1 MNLQSLINGLLLGGV
16 YACVGIGFSL
26 VWGVANVINLTH
38 GALIMLGAYV
48 TFWAFRLGGIDPFL
62 AIPLAM
68 ASTAVIGYAI
78 QRFLVNYVVKIG
90 VFMTLIL
97 TFGLQLVL
105 IDSALFAFTGDYRS
119 VTPSYAGAG
128 FDLGGAVI
136 PYIRIGIFAVGLLL
150 TWLLHLF
157 MTYTKTGNAIRAT
170 ALNKE
175 AAQLV
180 GVNIGHI
187 YAVTFALGAALA
199 GAAGAMLSTL
209 YAVTPV
215 MGNPMLGKAFVIA
228 CLGGLGNMWGSL
240 VGGLVLGLAETAGA
254 GLIGPSFQQAISFGL
269 LVLILAIRP
278 EGIVGKKFFAEVKT

>member
-1 MNLQSLINGLLLGGV
+1 MDLQSLINGLLLGGV

-26 VWGVANVINLTH
+26 VWGVANVINLAH
-38 GALIMLGAYV
+38 GCMIMLGAYAA
-48 TFWAFRLGGIDPFL
+48 FWAFRLGGIDPFL
-62 AIPLAM
+62 SLPLAM
-68 ASTAVIGYAI
+68 AVTAALGYVI
-78 QRFLVNYVVKIG
+78 QRYLVNYVVKTG

-105 IDSALFAFTGDYRS
+105 IDAALLAFTGDYRS
-119 VTPSYAGAG
+119 VTPAYAGAG
-128 FDLGGAVI
+128 LDVGGVII
-136 PYIRIGIFAVGLLL
+136 PYIRVGIFAVGLLL
-150 TWLLHLF
+150 TGLLHAF

-180 GVNIGHI
+180 GVNIGRI
-187 YAVTFALGAALA
+187 YAITFALGAALA

-209 YAVTPV
+209 FAVTPV

-228 CLGGLGNMWGSL
+228 CLGGLGTMWGSL
-240 VGGLVLGLAETAGA
+240 VGGLVLGLAETVGA
-254 GLIGPSFQQAISFGL
+254 GLIGPAFQQAISFGL

>member
-1 MNLQSLINGLLLGGV
+1 MALQSLVNGLLLGGV
-16 YACVGIGFSL
+16 YACIGIGFSL

-48 TFWAFRLGGIDPFL
+48 TFWAYRLGGVDPFL
-62 AIPLAM
+62 SIPLAM
-68 ASTAVIGYAI
+68 ASTAILGYAI
-78 QRFLVNYVVKIG
+78 QRYLVNCVVKTG

-97 TFGLQLVL
+97 TFGVQLVL
-105 IDSALFAFTGDYRS
+105 IDLAFFAFTGDYRS
-119 VTPSYAGAG
+119 VTPAYAGAG
-128 FDLGGAVI
+128 LSIGGVII

-150 TWLLHLF
+150 TGLLHLF
-157 MTYTKTGNAIRAT
+157 MTGTKTGNAIRAT
-170 ALNKE
+170 ALNRD

-187 YAVTFALGAALA
+187 YAVTFAIGAALA

-228 CLGGLGNMWGSL
+228 CLGGLGNMWGSM
-240 VGGLVLGLAETAGA
+240 VGGLVLGIAETAGA
-254 GLIGPSFQQAISFGL
+254 SLIGPAFQQAISFGL
-269 LVLILAIRP
+269 LVLILALRP
-278 EGIVGKKFFAEVKT
+278 EGLAGKKFFAEVKT

>member
-1 MNLQSLINGLLLGGV
+1 MNVQSLINGILLGGV

-38 GALIMLGAYV
+38 GCMIMLGAYV
-48 TFWAFRLGGIDPFL
+48 AFWAFRLGGIDPFL
-62 AIPLAM
+62 SLPLAM
-68 ASTAVIGYAI
+68 AVTAALGYVI
-78 QRFLVNYVVKIG
+78 QRYLVNYVVKTG

-119 VTPSYAGAG
+119 VTPSYAGTG
-128 FDLGGAVI
+128 LDVGGVVV
-136 PYIRIGIFAVGLLL
+136 PYSRIAIFAVGLLL

-157 MTYTKTGNAIRAT
+157 MTHTRTGNAIRAT

-180 GVNIGHI
+180 GVNIGQI
-187 YAVTFALGAALA
+187 YAITMAVGAALA

-209 YAVTPV
+209 FAVTPV
-215 MGNPMLGKAFVIA
+215 MGNPMLGKSFVIA

-240 VGGLVLGLAETAGA
+240 VGGLVLGIAETVGA
-254 GLIGPSFQQAISFGL
+254 GLIGPAFQQAISFGL

>member
-1 MNLQSLINGLLLGGV
+1 MNVQSLINGVLLGGV

-38 GALIMLGAYV
+38 GCMIMLGAYV
-48 TFWAFRLGGIDPFL
+48 AFWAFRLGGIDPFL
-62 AIPLAM
+62 SLPLAM
-68 ASTAVIGYAI
+68 GVTAALGYVI
-78 QRFLVNYVVKIG
+78 QRYLVNYVVKTG

-128 FDLGGAVI
+128 LEVGGVVV
-136 PYIRIGIFAVGLLL
+136 PYIRIAIFAVGLLL

-157 MTYTKTGNAIRAT
+157 MTHTRTGNAIRAT

-180 GVNIGHI
+180 GVNIGQI
-187 YAVTFALGAALA
+187 YAITMAVGAALA

-209 YAVTPV
+209 FAVTPV
-215 MGNPMLGKAFVIA
+215 MGNPMLGKSFVIA

-240 VGGLVLGLAETAGA
+240 VGGLVLGIAETAGA
-254 GLIGPSFQQAISFGL
+254 GLIGPAFQQAISFGL

>member
-1 MNLQSLINGLLLGGV
+1 MTLQSLINGLLLGGV

-38 GALIMLGAYV
+38 GTMIMWGAYI
-48 TFWAFRLGGIDPFL
+48 TFWAYRLAGVDPFL

-68 ASTAVIGYAI
+68 AATAAGGYAI
-78 QRFLVNYVVKIG
+78 QRCLVNYVVKTG

-97 TFGLQLVL
+97 TFGIQLVL
-105 IDSALFAFTGDYRS
+105 IDAALFAFTGDYRS

-128 FDLGGAVI
+128 LDLGGLVV

-150 TWLLHLF
+150 TGLLHLF
-157 MTYTKTGNAIRAT
+157 MTYTRTGNAIRAT

-187 YAVTFALGAALA
+187 YAVTFAVGSALA
-199 GAAGAMLSTL
+199 GAAGAMMSTL
-209 YAVTPV
+209 FAVTPI
-215 MGNPMLGKAFVIA
+215 MGNPMLGKSFVIA
-228 CLGGLGNMWGSL
+228 CLGGLGTMWGSL

>member
-38 GALIMLGAYV
+38 GALIMWAAYV
-48 TFWAFRLGGIDPFL
+48 TFWAYRLGGMDPFL
-62 AIPLAM
+62 SIPLAM
-68 ASTAVIGYAI
+68 AATAALGYVI
-78 QRFLVNYVVKIG
+78 QRYLVNYVVKIG

-128 FDLGGAVI
+128 FEVGGAII
-136 PYIRIGIFAVGLLL
+136 PYIRIAIFGVGLLL

-157 MTYTKTGNAIRAT
+157 MTHTKTGNAIRAT

-180 GVNIGHI
+180 GVNIGQI
-187 YAVTFALGAALA
+187 YAITFALGAALA

-209 YAVTPV
+209 FAVTPV
-215 MGNPMLGKAFVIA
+215 MGNPMLGKSFVIA

-240 VGGLVLGLAETAGA
+240 VGGLVLGIAETVGA
-254 GLIGPSFQQAISFGL
+254 GLIGPAYQQAISFSL

-278 EGIVGKKFFAEVKT
+278 EGIVGKRFFAEVKT

>member
-1 MNLQSLINGLLLGGV
+1 MDLQSLINGILLGGV

-62 AIPLAM
+62 SIPLAM
-68 ASTAVIGYAI
+68 ASMAVLGYAI
-78 QRFLVNYVVKIG
+78 QRFMVNYVVKVG

-128 FDLGGAVI
+128 LELGGVVV

-157 MTYTKTGNAIRAT
+157 MTYTRTGNAIRAT

-209 YAVTPV
+209 FAVTPV
-215 MGNPMLGKAFVIA
+215 MGNPLLGKSFVIA

-240 VGGLVLGLAETAGA
+240 VGGMVLGLAETVGA
-254 GLIGPSFQQAISFGL
+254 GIIGPSFQQAISFSL